1 MPLSDLPR
9 SHNPEKGYIVIAN
22 SRQAPDTSKY
32 DYGSTIMCTARQ
44 QRIVELLEQG
54 IRSGKKFTV
63 EDMKEIQFDVEDVHA
78 RGMLKNL
85 FKAVESVSSELSG
98 DEKADL
104 KVMTDLLSGWNG
116 SMDKDSVAA
125 SVYSFTMG
133 LF

>member
-1 MPLSDLPR
+1 
-9 SHNPEKGYIVIAN
+9 
-22 SRQAPDTSKY
+22 
-32 DYGSTIMCTARQ
+32 MCTARQ
-44 QRIVELLEQG
+44 QRIAELLEQG

-63 EDMKEIQFDVEDVHA
+63 EDMKEIQYDVEDVHA
-78 RGMLKNL
+78 RGMLKDL
-85 FKAVESVSSELSG
+85 LKAVESVSSELSG